1 MGCPHGNGPAE
12 KCSQCLGMSARRV
25 VKIDEGMFQVGDDV
39 IDRTIGPA
47 KTANYGTVQIG
58 TKYVARCRYCAK
70 AGHQTEN
77 CRERIENEVLATSY
91 LGGAS
96 VAIANDKKRRSRK
109 NYD

>member
-1 MGCPHGNGPAE
+1 MGCKHGNGPASA
-12 KCSQCLGMSARRV
+12 CSQCLGVVARPV

-47 KTANYGTVQIG
+47 KTADYGTVHTG
-58 TKYVARCRYCAK
+58 TRTKYVARCRYCAK
-70 AGHQTEN
+70 VGHQTEN

-96 VAIANDKKRRSRK
+96 VAIANGKKRK
-109 NYD
+109 NHD